1 MLKRIRCDKFLS
13 IPNHEILFKDGL
25 NVVLG
30 DSESSNS
37 IGKSTLLMIIDFC
50 FGGEDYIDKE
60 KDTLNNVGDHFI
72 YFEFLFNGESKFFAR
87 GTSVAEKSFVHVFE
101 DSEFSQEKAKITL
114 DSFKKGLSK
123 YYGLDDTGLTFRA
136 AISRFFRIYN
146 RNTHNELRPLNS
158 TVRED
163 DASGIESMLKLYK
176 IYELTESAIAEFNE
190 VSDRKK
196 VYDNI
201 KRYNVAPIASSQYE
215 YDANEIEIKK
225 LQEEI
230 NRILDDSKKG
240 LSNQE
245 IIEAEKKK
253 ELTDIRKSLKKERS
267 KLVNKID
274 DIDFDKGYSPEAITL
289 QFTKL
294 KDFFPDLNLERL
306 TEIEY
311 FHKKVKAVLSSEIK
325 DMNKDL
331 LDQISLIDVQIKE
344 IDNQL
349 TAYKSSPTVADAL
362 LERHLSLKTTLDRLT
377 IANKNYKEKRAVD
390 LDFSSAQKAFEGK
403 VVGATNM
410 LANKVNTEMKRI
422 NDLFDNG
429 KLYAPELRIN
439 KFKNYSFSTPNDS
452 GTGSRFKGVAL
463 FDLAV
468 LHQTAL
474 PALVHDSI
482 MFTNIESPVV
492 KKLIELYS
500 KETKQIFIA
509 YDHIDKAD
517 IDLQELLQKNKVLE
531 LSDEPYCLFGK
542 QWNKKPTQESN

>member
-1 MLKRIRCDKFLS
+1 
-13 IPNHEILFKDGL
+13 
-25 NVVLG
+25 
-30 DSESSNS
+30 
-37 IGKSTLLMIIDFC
+37 
-50 FGGEDYIDKE
+50 
-60 KDTLNNVGDHFI
+60 
-72 YFEFLFNGESKFFAR
+72 
-87 GTSVAEKSFVHVFE
+87 
-101 DSEFSQEKAKITL
+101 
-114 DSFKKGLSK
+114 
-123 YYGLDDTGLTFRA
+123 
-136 AISRFFRIYN
+136 
-146 RNTHNELRPLNS
+146 
-158 TVRED
+158 
-163 DASGIESMLKLYK
+163 MLKLYK

-190 VSDRKK
+190 VADRKK

-201 KRYNVAPIASSQYE
+201 KRYNVAPIASSQDE

-253 ELTDIRKSLKKERS
+253 ELNDIRKSLRKERS

-306 TEIEY
+306 TEIET

-349 TAYKSSPTVADAL
+349 KEFKSSPTVADAL
-362 LERHLSLKTTLDRLT
+362 LERHLRLKTTLDNLIT
-377 IANKNYKEKRAVD
+377 ANKNYKEKREAD
-390 LDFSSAQKAFEGK
+390 LNFSSAQKAFEGK

-439 KFKNYSFSTPNDS
+439 KFKNYLRNIKRL
-452 GTGSRFKGVAL
+452 SR
-463 FDLAV
+463 
-468 LHQTAL
+468 
-474 PALVHDSI
+474 
-482 MFTNIESPVV
+482 
-492 KKLIELYS
+492 LYS
-500 KETKQIFIA
+500 QLIPVAPTHRTLNLNIA
-509 YDHIDKAD
+509 SAPKM
-517 IDLQELLQKNKVLE
+517 
-531 LSDEPYCLFGK
+531 FGK
-542 QWNKKPTQESN
+542 YGWSLPIYTECSTSTQRAF